1 MHKTQKDVMYTAYK
15 NSMEDYHGMLWVQ
28 KILDVR
34 KISVKYSMILVCYID
49 LFDWWCSEIY
59 QKERR

>member
-1 MHKTQKDVMYTAYK
+1 MFKNISYVRINYTCILSTKENNNDAQKQKDVMYTAYK

-34 KISVKYSMILVCYID
+34 KIIS
-49 LFDWWCSEIY
+49 
-59 QKERR
+59 

>member
-49 LFDWWCSEIY
+49 LFD
-59 QKERR
+59 